1 MTVVYKPLQLLAAT
15 DKFRGTASATEASQA
30 AATAARAAGMETTVL
45 PLSDGGEGF
54 LEAMGGVV
62 QHSRVTGPLG
72 EPVEAAWRLLPG
84 RDGAAPVAVIEAAQA
99 AGLLLAGGAAHND
112 PWRAT
117 TRGVGELMVAAF
129 QAGARE
135 IIVGCGGSASTD
147 GGAGAVDAVTGA
159 GGLAGARLRAAVDV
173 ETRFVDAARVFAPQK
188 GADAAA
194 VVLLTQRLDDIARR
208 YMRDFHVDVRGLRGS
223 GAAGGLGGGLAAL
236 GASIESGF
244 DIVAHVHDLRA
255 QIAAADIVVTG
266 EGRLD
271 ATSLDGKVVGGILAL
286 APPGARVLVIAG
298 DVDAGVESLA
308 RAAGPAEVTVVSLV
322 ERFGRDAATGRTV
335 ELIGSV
341 VADYLA
347 RQAH

>member
-1 MTVVYKPLQLLAAT
+1 MTVVHKPLQLLAAT

-30 AATAARAAGMETTVL
+30 AATAARAAGLATTVL

-54 LEAMGGVV
+54 LEAMGGAVHHTV
-62 QHSRVTGPLG
+62 VTGPLG
-72 EPVEAAWRLLPG
+72 EPVEAAWRLRPG
-84 RDGAAPVAVIEAAQA
+84 RGGAAPVAIIEAAQA
-99 AGLLLAGGAAHND
+99 AGLLLAGGAARND
-112 PWRAT
+112 SLRAT

-147 GGAGAVDAVTGA
+147 GGAGAVDAVARA
-159 GGLAGARLRAAVDV
+159 GGLDGARLRAAVDV

-194 VVLLTQRLDDIARR
+194 VVLLTQRLDDIAHR

-244 DIVAHVHDLRA
+244 DIVAHAHDLRA
-255 QIAAADIVVTG
+255 EIVRADWMRRRWTARWSAAFLHW
-266 EGRLD
+266 RRP
-271 ATSLDGKVVGGILAL
+271 
-286 APPGARVLVIAG
+286 APAC
-298 DVDAGVESLA
+298 
-308 RAAGPAEVTVVSLV
+308 
-322 ERFGRDAATGRTV
+322 
-335 ELIGSV
+335 
-341 VADYLA
+341 
-347 RQAH
+347 